1 VQGRDVNLDIKRVVG
16 YRQFCNKL
24 WNGVRFALMY
34 VSDLIP
40 SSSSPQEL
48 ASLPGISKRDLYI
61 LSRLNRTII
70 DCNQQLSEYNFG
82 AVTSTLHSFFLYD
95 VCDVYLELIKPV
107 VNDSSDENKDQR
119 YAARLTLY
127 VVIEQFLRLTHPLM
141 PFVTEE
147 LWQRLPNREHMTNV
161 PSIMIASYPEEM
173 ASWTNPAIESD
184 MEIVKELIT
193 NARSVRTEYRIPNH
207 VKAEFAFQSIKE
219 EYVRAIQTQSA
230 DFCTLAKGL
239 SFTYLPPSE
248 AIPKGWGVKV
258 INDQVTLLIN
268 LTGLLD
274 VEVEIARLN
283 KELERIEPFL
293 ESYRRKIAVP
303 DYESKVPENVRATNA
318 EKLAAYETEYNATIN
333 AKAAFEAM
341 KK

>member
-1 VQGRDVNLDIKRVVG
+1 MQGRDVNLDIKRVVG

-40 SSSSPQEL
+40 SPSSPQEL
-48 ASLPGISKRDLYI
+48 ISLPGISKRDLYI
-61 LSRLNRTII
+61 LSRLNRAII
-70 DCNQQLSEYNFG
+70 DCNQQLAEYNFG
-82 AVTSTLHSFFLYD
+82 AVTSTIHSFFLYD

-107 VNDSSDENKDQR
+107 VNDTSDGNIAQR

-147 LWQRLPNREHMTNV
+147 LWQRLPNHEHLTTV
-161 PSIMIASYPEEM
+161 PSIMIASYPEQISDWNNVLVE
-173 ASWTNPAIESD
+173 AD
-184 MEIVKELIT
+184 MEIVKDLIT

-207 VKAEFAFQSIKE
+207 VKAEFAFKSTKE
-219 EYVRAIQTQSA
+219 EYIRAIQEQGS
-230 DFCTLAKGL
+230 DFCTLAKGVSL
-239 SFTYLPPSE
+239 TYLPPTES
-248 AIPKGWGVKV
+248 IPKGWGVKV

-303 DYESKVPENVRATNA
+303 DYETKVPENVRATNA
-318 EKLAAYETEYNATIN
+318 EKLAAYEMEYNATLS